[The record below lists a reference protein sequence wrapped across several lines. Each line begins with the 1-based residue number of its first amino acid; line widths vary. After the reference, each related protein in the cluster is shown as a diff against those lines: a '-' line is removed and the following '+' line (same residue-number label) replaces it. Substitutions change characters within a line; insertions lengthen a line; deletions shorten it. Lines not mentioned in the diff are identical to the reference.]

1 LQEESMTSS
10 LEKSDDVPTGLD
22 SFRSVSA
29 PEYRAAL
36 RRHPAGV
43 TIITLK
49 SAGGPVG
56 FTATSFASLSLD
68 PPLVSF
74 NITCTS
80 SSIEALRAADSVV
93 VHLLGEH
100 QLHLA
105 QRFSRSA
112 DQRFSDESLWS
123 PLDTGEPV
131 LHGTPTWI
139 HAQVQQLIPVGDSVL
154 VVARVV
160 RVYWDEDGERP
171 HAPLLYHKGAYAAAG
186 PLDD

>member
-1 LQEESMTSS
+1 MSNSIDKAEDLSARP
-10 LEKSDDVPTGLD
+10 DR
-22 SFRSVSA
+22 FRSVSA
-29 PEYRAAL
+29 VEYRAAL
-36 RRHPAGV
+36 RRHAAGV
-43 TIITLK
+43 TIVTLN
-49 SAGGPVG
+49 SRSGPVG

-80 SSIEALRAADSVV
+80 SSLGALQAAESVV
-93 VHLLGEH
+93 VHLLGAH
-100 QLHLA
+100 QLQLA

-139 HAQVQQLIPVGDSVL
+139 HAEVQQLIPAGDSVL
-154 VVARVV
+154 AVCRVV
-160 RVYWDEDGERP
+160 RVYWDEDGERV
-171 HAPLLYHKGAYAAAG
+171 HEPLLYHKGAYSCAV
-186 PLDD
+186 PLDE

>member
-1 LQEESMTSS
+1 MSS
-10 LEKSDDVPTGLD
+10 SIENTGEL
-22 SFRSVSA
+22 SARPNRFHSVSA
-29 PEYRAAL
+29 IEYRAAL

-43 TIITLK
+43 TIVTLN
-49 SAGGPVG
+49 SRGGPVG

-80 SSIEALRAADSVV
+80 SSIDALQAAESVV
-93 VHLLGEH
+93 VHLLGAH
-100 QLHLA
+100 QLPLA

-112 DQRFSDESLWS
+112 EHRFADESLWS

-139 HAQVQQLIPVGDSVL
+139 HSEVSQLIPAGDSVL
-154 VVARVV
+154 AICRVM
-160 RVYWDEDGERP
+160 RVYWDEDGDRS
-171 HAPLLYHKGAYAAAG
+171 HAPLLYHKGAYVAAA
-186 PLDD
+186 PLDERSTA

>member
-1 LQEESMTSS
+1 MSSSIEEAASRPNRP
-10 LEKSDDVPTGLD
+10 EQ
-22 SFRSVSA
+22 FRNVSA
-29 PEYRAAL
+29 HEYRAAL

-43 TIITLK
+43 TIVTLN
-49 SAGGPVG
+49 SRSGPVG

-80 SSIEALRAADSVV
+80 SSIGALQAAEAVV
-93 VHLLGEH
+93 VHLLGTH

-105 QRFSRSA
+105 KRFSQTA

-139 HAQVQQLIPVGDSVL
+139 HAHVQQLIPAGDSVL
-154 VVARVV
+154 VVCRVV
-160 RVYWDEDGERP
+160 RVYWDDDGEQAY
-171 HAPLLYHKGAYAAAG
+171 APLLYHKGTYSAAI
-186 PLDD
+186 PLGE